1 MPKLWVKDLGT
12 WKQVQTLWV
21 KTGGVWDAVTTGL
34 ITLGGIG
41 RQFYPDSP
49 AITQTYFTPGTT
61 DTFTVPA
68 NVTRISVTVRGAS
81 GGTGGSYASGTTARA
96 GANSSPGQVVQ
107 GELTVTPGQVL
118 TVQVGGG
125 GGRGFQNW
133 NSGTGGTAGS
143 AYSGYAGSSGTTNA
157 NSGGGGGGGATV
169 ILSGL
174 TPIVVAA
181 GGGGGQGAPL
191 VPGGSGGSGGGTNL
205 VPSGCTASASTNAV
219 STTDNSQPG
228 TTKTFSTYYSASYG
242 TGGSGALSAVNT
254 ALTGVP
260 NFSSAFTAIPTNNGN
275 GRDFIISCTLKSGS
289 GGFACYRTQAQQG
302 AAFYAPGTALN
313 IYAGQTVTGV
323 NTSGNGGS
331 SFWIHGPDIYNNGN
345 NGFVQITVVPRVVST
360 VTLSSNTNNYTLT
373 VGSIPGYVA
382 GNTDVILVVNSGVT
396 VSSTS
401 TASAA
406 LLITGLNSADT
417 VTINNSGTIVG
428 AGGAVGTNNNG
439 GAAARPYPGNY
450 VGSFVT
456 PNFANG
462 YLGTGYA
469 TGPGAGG
476 STPGYN
482 NYGGSGTGG
491 AGSPGGPA
499 ISLSSNTLLT
509 INNSGTIVGGGGGAG
524 GQAGNNAGG
533 GAGGNGGYVLEY
545 AGTRP
550 AVTLINTAAGLVA
563 SGGGA
568 SGGWGNRSA
577 NDGMGGRPGFA
588 ATNLNPSGAVGGNYG
603 GNGISPGLAPNNT
616 GTTRIAS
623 AGTFTLS
630 PAV

>member
-96 GANSSPGQVVQ
+96 GADSSPGQVVQ

-143 AYSGYAGSSGTTNA
+143 SYSGYAGSSGTTNA
-157 NSGGGGGGGATV
+157 NGGGGGGGGATV

-181 GGGGGQGAPL
+181 GGSGGQGAPL
-191 VPGGSGGSGGGTNL
+191 ALGGSGGSGGGTNL
-205 VPSGCTASASTNAV
+205 IPSGCTASASTNSV

-228 TTKTFSTYYSASYG
+228 TTKTFSTYYSVSYG

-428 AGGAVGTNNNG
+428 AGGAGG
-439 GAAARPYPGNY
+439 FGAATGVTEEAGN
-450 VGSFVT
+450 T
-456 PNFANG
+456 D
-462 YLGTGYA
+462 
-469 TGPGAGG
+469 GPGFGGDNPVNPAGG
-476 STPGYN
+476 GGG
-482 NYGGSGTGG
+482 GGSGNS
-491 AGSPGGPA
+491 ASPGGPA
-499 ISLSSNTLLT
+499 IRINTNPT
-509 INNSGTIVGGGGGAG
+509 VRIENYGIIVGGGGGAG
-524 GQAGNNAGG
+524 GDGGNNSGG
-533 GAGGNGGYVLEY
+533 GSGGNGGNALEQIPYV
-545 AGTRP
+545 
-550 AVTLINTAAGLVA
+550 AVTLDNKSGATFA
-563 SGGGA
+563 GGGGGG
-568 SGGWGNRSA
+568 SGWGNRTA
-577 NDGMGGRPGFA
+577 GATEGGAPGQAGFI
-588 ATNLNPSGAVGGNYG
+588 TVNGGGNFG
-603 GNGISPGLAPNNT
+603 AQGAAGRSSTGNATTIFTGAGIH
-616 GTTRIAS
+616 
-623 AGTFTLS
+623 TL
-630 PAV
+630 